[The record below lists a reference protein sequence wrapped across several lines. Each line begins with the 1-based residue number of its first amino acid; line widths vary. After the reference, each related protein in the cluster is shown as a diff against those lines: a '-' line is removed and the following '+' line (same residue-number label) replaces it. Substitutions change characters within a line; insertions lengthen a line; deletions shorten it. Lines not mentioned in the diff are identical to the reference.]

1 VKIGAVV
8 LLFGLLTSAVTSF
21 AETPPERSGVAEI
34 TSAVSERNLTAD
46 PSILA
51 RNDRIWTSDP
61 SASNAEFQSPLKPFR
76 EEVERNSGSFTGSC
90 GMKPSRVRFDC
101 RVGDCVCDKRGRNCE
116 WQVICN

>member
-51 RNDRIWTSDP
+51 RNDRFWTSDP
-61 SASNAEFQSPLKPFR
+61 SAPNAEFQSPLKPFR
-76 EEVERNSGSFTGSC
+76 EEVERNSGSFMARAG
-90 GMKPSRVRFDC
+90 
-101 RVGDCVCDKRGRNCE
+101 
-116 WQVICN
+116 